1 MRFALILCCALF
13 LNGCSNAKTAVHGT
27 ASPVSVTPSSGRG
40 STQTFTATYKNSTDA
55 SRIAEVT
62 LSIMSDNV
70 LPASRSG
77 WSTNECL
84 LRYDVATNAIW
95 MVPNMGGTWGDRSIT
110 AGSSSTL
117 SNSQCRVVASGSSAQ
132 ISGNTLMVNLEVIF
146 SAKFAGTKQLYL
158 GSEDVNG
165 NWSANYM
172 QRFGSFT
179 VVAPTSSVNGH

>member
-1 MRFALILCCALF
+1 VRFALILCCALF

-146 SAKFAGTKQLYL
+146 SAKFAGRKQLYL

-172 QRFGSFT
+172 QQFGSFT